1 MSQFTEGMEFLVDI
15 PEHVYHADPC
25 IVPSLSAST
34 AKALI
39 EKSPRKAYLE
49 HPKLGGM
56 RRKTTKQMDRGTVV
70 HALVL
75 NQKLNVEVLDFPD
88 FRTNL
93 AKTARDLATASGNVP
108 DLREEMGQYMEMA
121 NNIRANLKEHG
132 IELCGK
138 SEGTALWKDHDDD
151 GNEVQCRSR
160 FDHSIVQDGTF
171 WVIDLKTCAD
181 ANPRVLTQQILNY
194 GYDLQAAAYVRAVE
208 KSDPQWQGRVKFLFL
223 FAEDNPPY
231 PVTPILLDGAFRH
244 LGQSKWRRAVNIWSD
259 CLRNNRWPSYT
270 VGPIHVSPPQWA
282 IKEEFE
288 MSPTYGRELATY
300 LES

>member
-1 MSQFTEGMEFLVDI
+1 MSQILNENNFLIDM
-15 PEHVYHADPC
+15 PEHVYYSDPC
-25 IVPSLSAST
+25 DVPSLSAST
-34 AKALI
+34 AKTLLR
-39 EKSPRKAYLE
+39 KSPKKAYLE
-49 HPKLGGM
+49 HPKLGGA
-56 RRKTTKQMDRGTVV
+56 RRKTTKYMDRGTVV
-70 HALVL
+70 HGLVL
-75 NQKLNVEVLDFPD
+75 NQKLKVEVLYFSD
-88 FRTNL
+88 FRTK
-93 AKTARDLATASGNVP
+93 AAQTARDLAIDNGKFPLLAN
-108 DLREEMGQYMEMA
+108 EMAKCVEMA
-121 NNIRANLKEHG
+121 NGIRANLDEHG
-132 IELCGK
+132 IALTGQ
-138 SEGTALWKDHDDD
+138 SEGTVLWKDHDDD

-171 WVIDLKTCAD
+171 WIIDLKTCSD
-181 ANPRVLTQQILNY
+181 ANPRVLSQQILEY

-270 VGPIHVSPPQWA
+270 VGPMHVSPPQWA

-300 LES
+300 LE